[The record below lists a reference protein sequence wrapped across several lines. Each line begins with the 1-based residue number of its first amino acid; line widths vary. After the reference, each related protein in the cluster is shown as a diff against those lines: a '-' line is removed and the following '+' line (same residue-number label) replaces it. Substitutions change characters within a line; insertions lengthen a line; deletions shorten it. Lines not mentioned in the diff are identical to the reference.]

1 MFKIWASGAVTGSIL
16 CALQT
21 STVPSASALDRHI
34 QIINNTRVAIV
45 EIYLAQVGTGRWQQD
60 LLNDD
65 ILEPD
70 SSLFLQI
77 DDGTGY
83 CRFDMKTVFDDGTS
97 MIQRNVNMCRM
108 EGFAISYR

>member
-1 MFKIWASGAVTGSIL
+1 MFKIWASAVVTGSIL

-21 STVPSASALDRHI
+21 GTVPSVSALDRHI
-34 QIINNTRVAIV
+34 QITNNTREVIV
-45 EIYLAQVGTGRWQQD
+45 EIYVAPVGTGRWQKD

-65 ILEPD
+65 ILEPAN
-70 SSLFLQI
+70 SIFLQI
-77 DDGTGY
+77 DDGTDY
-83 CRFDMKTVFDDGTS
+83 CRVDMKTVFDDGTS

>member
-1 MFKIWASGAVTGSIL
+1 MFKIWASAVVTGSVL

-34 QIINNTRVAIV
+34 QIINNTRVVII
-45 EIYLAQVGTGRWQQD
+45 EIYLAQVGTDRWQKD

-65 ILEPD
+65 ILEPAN
-70 SSLFLQI
+70 SVFLQI

-83 CRFDMKTVFDDGTS
+83 CRFDMKTVFDDGRS

>member
-1 MFKIWASGAVTGSIL
+1 MFKIWASAVVTGSVL

-34 QIINNTRVAIV
+34 QIINNTRVVII
-45 EIYLAQVGTGRWQQD
+45 EIYLAQVGTDRWQKD

-65 ILEPD
+65 ILEPAN
-70 SSLFLQI
+70 SVFLQI

-97 MIQRNVNMCRM
+97 MIHRNVNMCRM